1 MQVKVSFMVLEIWLF
16 GFGNVLEIFL
26 KEFLRTLSSGHG
38 LMIMVVVV
46 VVYDHDKHYYDDDDD
61 TN

>member
-1 MQVKVSFMVLEIWLF
+1 MQVKMSFMVLEIWLF

-46 VVYDHDKHYYDDDDD
+46 VVDDRDKHYCVDHDN